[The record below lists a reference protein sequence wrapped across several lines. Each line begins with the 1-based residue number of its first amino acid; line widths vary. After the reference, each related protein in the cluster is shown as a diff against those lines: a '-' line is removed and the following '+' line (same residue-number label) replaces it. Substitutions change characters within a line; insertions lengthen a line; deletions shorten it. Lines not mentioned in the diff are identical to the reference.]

1 VFKVVVLLDKVQL
14 FGESLILLSQ
24 EVDLISEVL
33 NGDFELVF
41 GGS

>member
-1 VFKVVVLLDKVQL
+1 MFKVVVLLDKVQL